1 MKMIK
6 DYKAN
11 DIDINDLHTN
21 KDWDIIELNWKLD
34 PVKAE
39 EYFNQVEEKFRKET
53 YFNFTDF
60 PDLLDIEISKQYM
73 EGNYC
78 GYYCGPIGGYTI
90 GWPIDRD
97 IPIPPPNQVNKEVY
111 HIKVLQSK

>member
-6 DYKAN
+6 DYKAT

-60 PDLLDIEISKQYM
+60 PTTCDTLTLSLISSKYSF
-73 EGNYC
+73 
-78 GYYCGPIGGYTI
+78 GYFII
-90 GWPIDRD
+90 VA
-97 IPIPPPNQVNKEVY
+97 IP
-111 HIKVLQSK
+111 